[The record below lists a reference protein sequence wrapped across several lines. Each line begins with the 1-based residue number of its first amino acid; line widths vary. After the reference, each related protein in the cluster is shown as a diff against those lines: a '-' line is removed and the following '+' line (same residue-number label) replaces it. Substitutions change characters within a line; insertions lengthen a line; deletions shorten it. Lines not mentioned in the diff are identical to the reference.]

1 MNLSDLRLEFAKR
14 NDLSKKD
21 AEILLSLIFKE
32 MGDSLQ
38 QEGRI
43 EFRGFGS
50 FFTKSYRPRKARN
63 PQNGEDVWV
72 EEKKRVR
79 FRSSGQLL
87 EKINKSLM

>member
-1 MNLSDLRLEFAKR
+1 MKLSDLRAEFGKR

-32 MGDSLQ
+32 MGNSLKQ
-38 QEGRI
+38 GGRI

-50 FFTKSYRPRKARN
+50 FFTKSYLPRKARN

-72 EEKKRVR
+72 GEKKRVR